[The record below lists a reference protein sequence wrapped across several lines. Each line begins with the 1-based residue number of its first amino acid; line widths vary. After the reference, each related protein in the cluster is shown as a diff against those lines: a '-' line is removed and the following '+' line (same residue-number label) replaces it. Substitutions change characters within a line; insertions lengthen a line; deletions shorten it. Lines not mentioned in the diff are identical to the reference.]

1 MSIFLKVYL
10 VLAVLGLRCCRGFSL
25 VAVLGF
31 LILLLWSAGSRACGF
46 LQLRHTGSVAVAPG
60 L

>member
-1 MSIFLKVYL
+1 MYL
-10 VLAVLGLRCCRGFSL
+10 VLAVLGLLRCCRGFSL